1 MKHTTSESDVTSL
14 SASSPPRT
22 PKSPKRP
29 AYYVQSPSHD
39 DGDKSSTSHTTPV
52 YNNSPLES
60 PSHPSTGRHSRIS
73 SATRYS
79 GFLRSSSPASRKRL
93 NNSSAKG
100 WREIDAIDEESAG
113 YDELEEEE
121 PKFCVMA
128 FWFSVLVLVFTMV
141 CLIVWGAARHY
152 KPTVIVK
159 SLTVHNF
166 YVGEGTDRT
175 GVPTKLVTLNCSL
188 HINVHNPSTMFGIH
202 VSSSSSRLMYSEI
215 SIADGQFNKFYQPRT
230 STRVASVVLHGDKT
244 PLYGA
249 GATLDLS
256 NTGGAVPLTLEL
268 AVRTRGYVIGKLVRV
283 SHAKHVKCPV
293 AIQSGSS
300 KPIRFRQSACS
311 YT

>member
-79 GFLRSSSPASRKRL
+79 GFLRSSSSPASRKRL
-93 NNSSAKG
+93 NDSSASAKG

-113 YDELEEEE
+113 YDDLEEER
-121 PKFCVMA
+121 PKLCVMA

-202 VSSSSSRLMYSEI
+202 
-215 SIADGQFNKFYQPRT
+215 FNKFYQPRT
-230 STRVASVVLHGDKT
+230 STRLASVVLHGDKT

-256 NTGGAVPLTLEL
+256 NTGAAVPLTLEL

-283 SHAKHVKCPV
+283 SHVKHVKCPV

-300 KPIRFRQSACS
+300 KPVRFGQSACS